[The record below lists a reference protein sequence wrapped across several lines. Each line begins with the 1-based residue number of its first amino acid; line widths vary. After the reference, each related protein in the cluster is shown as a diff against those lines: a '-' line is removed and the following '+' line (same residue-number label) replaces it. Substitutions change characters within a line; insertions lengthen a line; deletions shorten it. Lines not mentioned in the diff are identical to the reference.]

1 MKRLLII
8 VLTLGLSG
16 CAYLEKITGSEQ
28 YKQFCSWAPV
38 AIVGIEQAAQE
49 AAKDPAK
56 QSVAKPMLEAVGYLQ
71 LAASA
76 CTKPTG

>member
-1 MKRLLII
+1 MARILIL
-8 VLTLGLSG
+8 VLAFGLSG
-16 CAYLEKITGSEQ
+16 CAALEKITGSEQ
-28 YKQFCSWAPV
+28 YREFCSWAPV

-56 QSVAKPMLEAVGYLQ
+56 QSVAMPMLEAVGYLQ

-76 CTKPTG
+76 CAKPTP